1 VRALI
6 KRRIVDPLREQ
17 LTQGVT
23 PSRLA
28 LALALGAVIGVIPVL
43 GATTL
48 LCGVLAVA
56 LRLNQPAV
64 QVANFAAYPV
74 QIALFI
80 PFFHAG
86 SWLFGRPATEL
97 TVQQM
102 RDELR
107 ADRWGTIA
115 HYAGANARA
124 VAVWALI
131 APFVITLLFVVLR
144 PVLRRVKPG

>member
-1 VRALI
+1 MRELVQ
-6 KRRIVDPLREQ
+6 RRIVEPLRQQ

-23 PSRLA
+23 PARLA
-28 LALALGAVIGVIPVL
+28 LALSLGAVIGVIPVL

-48 LCGVLAVA
+48 LCGLIAVV

-86 SWLFGRPATEL
+86 SWLFGRPAMEL

-102 RDELR
+102 RDELH
-107 ADRWGTIA
+107 ADRWGTFA

-124 VAVWALI
+124 VAVWALC
-131 APFVITLLFVVLR
+131 APFVSTLLFVILR
-144 PVLRRVKPG
+144 PVLRRVRPG